1 MSAFVALLES
11 LATMAGAKF
20 ASFVYV
26 AQPSGPRLTV
36 EVARHLLILGASTE
50 NLYRR
55 DLETLAVLM
64 PTLTG
69 LQLAAA
75 EKIRASRTESLDKG
89 VGNNSAY
96 TGADAYAP
104 TAIKGVKVHL
114 ETGNLHISGL
124 TMRKDVIVKA
134 NYRTVNSKPETIARQ
149 EVEAMLPS
157 AKFRQFRLDGV
168 TVAKLN
174 GDTLEVSTATDIPSL
189 IASGVLSG
197 ATTAT
202 V

>member
-11 LATMAGAKF
+11 LATMAGARF

-55 DLETLAVLM
+55 DLETLDAIA

-69 LQLAAA
+69 LQVAAA
-75 EKIRASRTESLDKG
+75 AKIRASRTESLDKG

-114 ETGNLHISGL
+114 ETGNLHVSGL

-134 NYRTVNSKPETIARQ
+134 TYRKVNSKPETIARQ

-157 AKFRQFRLDGV
+157 AKYRQFRLDGV

-174 GDTLEVSTATDIPSL
+174 GDTLEISTASDIPSL
-189 IASGVLSG
+189 IASGILSG
-197 ATTAT
+197 STTTT

>member
-11 LATMAGAKF
+11 LATMAGARF

-114 ETGNLHISGL
+114 ETGNLHVSGL

-134 NYRTVNSKPETIARQ
+134 NYRTVKSKPETIARQ

-197 ATTAT
+197 ATTTT

>member
-1 MSAFVALLES
+1 MTAFVALLEA
-11 LATMAGAKF
+11 LATMSGAKF

-55 DLETLAVLM
+55 DLETLEALEG
-64 PTLTG
+64 TFTG
-69 LQLAAA
+69 LQIAAA
-75 EKIRASRTESLDKG
+75 ARIRASREESLAKG

-96 TGADAYAP
+96 TGADAYAM

-114 ETGNLHISGL
+114 ETGNLHVSGL

-134 NYRTVNSKPETIARQ
+134 TYRKVNSKPETIAKQ

-157 AKFRQFRLDGV
+157 AKYRQFRLDGV

-174 GDTLEVSTATDIPSL
+174 GDTLEISTESDVPSL
-189 IASGVLSG
+189 IASGILSG
-197 ATTAT
+197 STVTAL
-202 V
+202 